1 MTSADT
7 VGQRFAEVCSAQ
19 PDSVALQIDDRRWSY
34 RELADELSARI
45 AELDRTEPDVA
56 RPVAV
61 VVDGSA
67 TTVAAMLAVL
77 MSPRPLIPIDAASPV
92 SRTAGIVAEVGALL
106 HPDSAVT
113 DQAVPDH
120 TEAGDRTATTRR
132 PSPRRAPLDG
142 CAILAFTSGST
153 GTPKAVRQGH
163 DLWLHQARDLSG
175 QLGITSGT
183 VVAQALP
190 PGFGGGLDI
199 IVTSLL
205 NGAQLVLA
213 DPRLDG
219 TTELVATLSA
229 CAPESLQLTPALL
242 RALMATPGCAAALA
256 SVQVVAT
263 CGEAIDAAD
272 VARLRSLAPSATFV
286 NRSGSSET
294 GNLAFNA
301 FPPHRPLP
309 TGLVPAGK
317 VASGKHI
324 RVLGDDGSTVPPGTT
339 GIIEV
344 TSPYLAQGYL
354 VGGEIIDFP
363 VIETVDGSGARRH
376 LVGDAGHLLGDQ
388 LHLTGRVDDTV
399 KIRGYRVDVGEVAAA
414 ARALPDVGDAA
425 VVVREIAGRPALVA
439 YLSPPPG
446 ARPPAIAAVR
456 QGLSKA
462 LPSWM
467 VPAHTVL
474 LAELPRT
481 ERGKIDRMALPDPA
495 VRAGHAPPATTTER
509 LLAPIW
515 SDLLAV
521 ADIGRDDDFVALGGD
536 SLTVL
541 TLLDRVDDA
550 FGVRLPVSV
559 PVVASTLRGLARE
572 IDSASPTTAATEV
585 IMLPGSP
592 STHDTG
598 SVTTVFAFA
607 GAGESAL
614 AFAPLARRLP
624 GVRMIGLHAHGLES
638 RGLPDW
644 TIRRAARRCVGHI
657 RAAAPHGPY
666 RFVGHS
672 LGGVI
677 AMEAANILVADG
689 ERVEHIV
696 CLDTIV
702 TGPLQRRTALELD
715 STVDAPDEGDR
726 DCRDG
731 EGRDRDTADRQGLPD
746 TPDTPT
752 GTAVWRTRLALMT
765 AGWWPRPTEEQ
776 WSLFHELGRRSALLH
791 RLRPWHGPVT
801 VVLAEDNP
809 DPIHWWDALAPEH
822 VGLHRVTGDH
832 NGILRAPHVDRVAGI
847 VADSV
852 TGARV

>member
-1 MTSADT
+1 VTTIS
-7 VGQRFAEVCSAQ
+7 FEVVE
-19 PDSVALQIDDRRWSY
+19 D
-34 RELADELSARI
+34 
-45 AELDRTEPDVA
+45 
-56 RPVAV
+56 
-61 VVDGSA
+61 
-67 TTVAAMLAVL
+67 
-77 MSPRPLIPIDAASPV
+77 
-92 SRTAGIVAEVGALL
+92 
-106 HPDSAVT
+106 
-113 DQAVPDH
+113 
-120 TEAGDRTATTRR
+120 TATTLH

-163 DLWLHQARDLSG
+163 DLWLHQARELSE
-175 QLGITSGT
+175 QLGITAGT
-183 VVAQALP
+183 VVAHALP
-190 PGFGGGLDI
+190 AGFGGGLDI

-205 NGAQLVLA
+205 NGAHLVLA
-213 DPRLDG
+213 DPRLNG
-219 TTELVATLSA
+219 TTELVGTLSA

-242 RALMATPGCAAALA
+242 RALIATPGCASALA
-256 SVQVVAT
+256 SVEVVAT

-309 TGLVPAGK
+309 PGPVPAGK
-317 VASGKHI
+317 VASGKYI
-324 RVLGDDGSTVPPGTT
+324 RILRDDGAPVPPGTT
-339 GIIEV
+339 GMIEV

-363 VIETVDGSGARRH
+363 VIETVGGNGGRRH

-414 ARALPDVGDAA
+414 ARALPGVGDAA
-425 VVVREIAGRPALVA
+425 IVVREIVGRPALVA
-439 YLSPPPG
+439 YVSPPPD

-456 QGLSKA
+456 QGLSHA

-474 LAELPRT
+474 LSELPRT

-495 VRAGHAPPATTTER
+495 VRADHAPPATTTER

-515 SDLLAV
+515 SDLLAIT
-521 ADIGRDDDFVALGGD
+521 DIGRDDDFVALGGD
-536 SLTVL
+536 SLTAV
-541 TLLDRVDDA
+541 TLLDLVDDA
-550 FGVRLPVSV
+550 FGVRLPASL
-559 PVVASTLRGLARE
+559 PVVTSTLRELAHE
-572 IDSASPTTAATEV
+572 IDSATPTTAAGEV
-585 IMLPGSP
+585 LVLPGPSSTDDVVP
-592 STHDTG
+592 STTI
-598 SVTTVFAFA
+598 FAFA

-624 GVRMIGLHAHGLES
+624 GVRVVGLHAHGLES

-644 TIRRAARRCVGHI
+644 TIGRAARRCVRHI
-657 RAAAPHGPY
+657 RAAVPHGPY

-677 AMEAANILVADG
+677 AMEAANILIADG

-696 CLDTIV
+696 CLDTIL
-702 TGPLQRRTALELD
+702 TGPLQRRRELELD
-715 STVDAPDEGDR
+715 SIVDDRAEGDR
-726 DCRDG
+726 DG
-731 EGRDRDTADRQGLPD
+731 PDRDTADRQGLPD

-765 AGWWPRPTEEQ
+765 AGWWPRPTERQ

-809 DPIHWWDALAPEH
+809 DPIHWWDALAPGH
-822 VGLHRVTGDH
+822 VGIHRVTGDH
-832 NGILRAPHVDRVAGI
+832 NGIIRAPHVDRVAGI
-847 VADSV
+847 VADAV